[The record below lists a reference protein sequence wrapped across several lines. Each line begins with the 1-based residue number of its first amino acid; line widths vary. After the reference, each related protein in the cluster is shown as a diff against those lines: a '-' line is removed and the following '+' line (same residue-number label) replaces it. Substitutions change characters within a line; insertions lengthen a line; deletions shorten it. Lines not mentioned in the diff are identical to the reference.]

1 MVNEMFLDDA
11 TYDEAYDN
19 YLAKHY
25 PLECGFKEY
34 NCEPQYATTL
44 DEYLM
49 LLIKGF
55 INAQIRTHL
64 EKHVMEL
71 FEDEWFHQWPLVR
84 WDYASRLLHGTGYRK
99 NIKQAVTMLLP
110 LAEEGCPG
118 ALYDIGYCYMNG
130 LKFEKS
136 YVKAFYYWI
145 QASSKGYQ
153 IAQET
158 LRNDYLSGSH
168 GNYND
173 LPIELKLDFAR
184 EIQRLYS
191 EGNSYEKLGEKQK
204 KEYDKFCK
212 ETKKLEKQVLEKAR
226 LRETASLFWNDEEN
240 PYMIDF
246 NTKL

>member
-1 MVNEMFLDDA
+1 MTEKFVDDVS
-11 TYDEAYDN
+11 YDEAYDD

-25 PLECGFKEY
+25 PLEAGFKEY
-34 NCEPQYATTL
+34 NCLPEYADTL

-99 NIKQAVTMLLP
+99 NVKQAIELLLP
-110 LAEEGCPG
+110 LSEEGCPG

-130 LKFEKS
+130 LKFKRS
-136 YVKAFYYWI
+136 YAKAFHYWI
-145 QASSKGYQ
+145 QASRKGYH
-153 IAQET
+153 IAQEE
-158 LRNDYLSGSH
+158 LRNDYLSRANGY
-168 GNYND
+168 YNNF
-173 LPIELKLDFAR
+173 PIELKLDFAF
-184 EIQRLYS
+184 EIQRLHS
-191 EGNSYEKLGEKQK
+191 EGNLYKKFGEKQK

-212 ETKKLEKQVLEKAR
+212 ETKKLEKQVLEKTR
-226 LRETASLFWNDEEN
+226 LRETASLFWSDEEN
-240 PYMIDF
+240 PYKINF
-246 NTKL
+246 